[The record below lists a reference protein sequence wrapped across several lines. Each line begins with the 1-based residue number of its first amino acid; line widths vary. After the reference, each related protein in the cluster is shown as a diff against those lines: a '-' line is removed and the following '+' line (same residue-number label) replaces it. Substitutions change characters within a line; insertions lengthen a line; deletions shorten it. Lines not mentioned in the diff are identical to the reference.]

1 MHLCIGQKDSPML
14 IRFFNSLRKEKVPVS
29 LGELFSLLE
38 CLKQNFA
45 FADMEQFYLLARL
58 CLVKDEKY
66 YDRFD
71 RAFSRYFRELSVL
84 DDLLRDVIPD
94 DWVKRQFEAS
104 LSEEERALIESMGG
118 LEKLMEE
125 FRKRLAEQKERHQ
138 GGNKWIGTGGT
149 SPYGAFGFNPE
160 GVRIGQDEGREGKAV
175 KVWDKREYRDLDD
188 SVELGTRNIKMALR
202 RLRKFART
210 GAQDELDIDDTITST
225 ARNAGLLDIKMVPER
240 HNSVKVLIFFDVG
253 GSMDPYIQLCEEL
266 FSAAR
271 SEFKH
276 LEYFYFHNFVYESVW
291 KQSKRRQAETTAIFD
306 VLNKYGSDYKVLFVG
321 DATMAP
327 YEITHVGGSIE
338 HYNEEAGAIW
348 MQRLTEHYEHVAWIN
363 PVPKQH
369 WEHGYSIAIV
379 RELVADRMFPMSV
392 KGLEQAMSLLS
403 K

>member
-1 MHLCIGQKDSPML
+1 
-14 IRFFNSLRKEKVPVS
+14 
-29 LGELFSLLE
+29 
-38 CLKQNFA
+38 
-45 FADMEQFYLLARL
+45 
-58 CLVKDEKY
+58 
-66 YDRFD
+66 
-71 RAFSRYFRELSVL
+71 
-84 DDLLRDVIPD
+84 
-94 DWVKRQFEAS
+94 
-104 LSEEERALIESMGG
+104 
-118 LEKLMEE
+118 
-125 FRKRLAEQKERHQ
+125 
-138 GGNKWIGTGGT
+138 
-149 SPYGAFGFNPE
+149 
-160 GVRIGQDEGREGKAV
+160 
-175 KVWDKREYRDLDD
+175 
-188 SVELGTRNIKMALR
+188 MALR
-202 RLRKFART
+202 RLRKFAKT
-210 GAQDELDIDDTITST
+210 GVQDELDIDDTITST